1 MATLREHLRGD
12 LPAGQRWAAEAA
24 ARLSADIPLHQP
36 VRAVT
41 QGWMQLGAGT
51 LVDTLFVLTED
62 RLGFGQTA
70 VRTSDPV
77 SLPLHSI
84 RAIDLIEGLPHPLNP
99 VEVQLTNGLAM
110 FVGWPDAFLHDV
122 IDQLRRLLE
131 AQPSTPVVGPAVEES
146 TTRPTPASQPASP
159 VTGAAANPLM
169 APLFADTARTHL
181 AKAADLSPSATP
193 EAGPSVTPEPRECVT
208 FPDATG
214 SGQRDA
220 AADRFFADLEPQEA
234 DQVPPTQ
241 EREPSGEPAPPS
253 TIPGTGHPPW
263 EDPAMVWPAPLEN
276 VVYLGGHPRHPRRR
290 KRTTLMLGRHGVVG
304 VAEGVVKWSVHLR
317 WTEVTRI
324 DVQGAD
330 EIKFTHNQRIDL
342 NAAAIVIEVEDGTA
356 YVFECRS
363 RRPAS
368 LRASLAPVINM
379 VASARRP
386 GRGFVAI

>member
-1 MATLREHLRGD
+1 
-12 LPAGQRWAAEAA
+12 
-24 ARLSADIPLHQP
+24 
-36 VRAVT
+36 
-41 QGWMQLGAGT
+41 MQLGAGT

-122 IDQLRRLLE
+122 IDQLRRLVE
-131 AQPSTPVVGPAVEES
+131 EQPSTAPAGPSVEAPA
-146 TTRPTPASQPASP
+146 TRPAPSHHPASTA
-159 VTGAAANPLM
+159 TGAAANPLM
-169 APLFADTARTHL
+169 APLFADTARAHSTE
-181 AKAADLSPSATP
+181 AADLSPSVSADPSPSATP
-193 EAGPSVTPEPRECVT
+193 ESGQRLA
-208 FPDATG
+208 FPDETG
-214 SGQRDA
+214 TGHRDA

-234 DQVPPTQ
+234 DRVPLIS
-241 EREPSGEPAPPS
+241 ERDPSGEPAPPS
-253 TIPGTGHPPW
+253 PTSGADTGHPPW
-263 EDPAMVWPAPLEN
+263 EDPAMVWPPPLEN

-304 VAEGVVKWSVHLR
+304 VAEGVAKWSVHLR
-317 WTEVTRI
+317 WSEVTRI

-342 NAAAIVIEVEDGTA
+342 NAAAIVVEVEDGTA
-356 YVFECRS
+356 YVFECRA